1 MPAYRPQGCG
11 RSTMI
16 TIRKS
21 EERGHFNLGWLDTYH
36 TFSFDQ
42 YYDPAHMHFR
52 SLRVINEDRVAPG
65 KGFPTHSHR
74 DMEIITYILSG
85 ALEHRDSMGNGSVIR
100 PGDVQRMSAG
110 TGVAHSEFNPSESEP
125 VHLLQIWIMPR
136 ARNLPSSYE
145 QKFFSEEDRRGR
157 LRLVASEDGREGS
170 VTIQRDAR
178 LYAATLEAGSTI
190 EHQLA
195 DQRYAWI
202 QVARGNLNVNG
213 QELAQGDG
221 AAVSDEQQLRIAA
234 ADEAELLLFDL
245 A

>member
-1 MPAYRPQGCG
+1 
-11 RSTMI
+11 MI

-21 EERGHFNLGWLDTYH
+21 EERGHFDLGWLDTYH

-52 SLRVINEDRVAPG
+52 TLRVINEDRVATA

-85 ALEHRDSMGNGSVIR
+85 ELEHSDSMGNGSVIR

-110 TGVAHSEFNPSESEP
+110 TGVAHSEFNPSQAEP

-136 ARNLPSSYE
+136 ARNLPPGYE
-145 QKFFSEEDRRGR
+145 QKFFSEEERRGR
-157 LRLVASEDGREGS
+157 LRLVASEDGRDGS
-170 VTIQRDAR
+170 VTIQQDAR
-178 LYAATLEAGSTI
+178 LYATILESGSSI
-190 EHQLA
+190 EHTLP
-195 DQRYAWI
+195 DTRYAWI
-202 QVARGNLNVNG
+202 QVARGNVNVNG
-213 QELAQGDG
+213 QELKQGDG
-221 AAVSDEQQLRIAA
+221 AAVNNEPHLRLAA
-234 ADEAELLLFDL
+234 NDEAEVLLFDL

>member
-1 MPAYRPQGCG
+1 
-11 RSTMI
+11 MI

-21 EERGHFNLGWLDTYH
+21 EDRGHFSHGWLDTYH

-65 KGFPTHSHR
+65 QGFPTHSHR

-110 TGVAHSEFNPSESEP
+110 SGVSHSEFNPSDSEA
-125 VHLLQIWIMPR
+125 VHLLQIWILPESRGR
-136 ARNLPSSYE
+136 APSYE
-145 QKFFSEEDRRGR
+145 EKSFSEDERRGR
-157 LRLVASEDGREGS
+157 LRLVASEDGRGGS
-170 VTIQRDAR
+170 VTIHQDAR
-178 LYAATLEAGSTI
+178 LYAAILDAGAAVQ
-190 EHQLA
+190 HPLGA
-195 DQRYAWI
+195 NRYAWL
-202 QVARGNLNVNG
+202 QVARGAISLNEM
-213 QELAQGDG
+213 ELQQGDG
-221 AAVSDEQQLRIAA
+221 AAVSNETYLKIVAQESTEIM
-234 ADEAELLLFDL
+234 LFDL